1 MQDQITPHGNVI
13 VRKAAVGNR
22 QKAATGA
29 ALHPFSEAG

>member
-1 MQDQITPHGNVI
+1 